1 MKNCVLD
8 LIQEKQKAKKML
20 PLTFK
25 ITDLNDSQNEV
36 IKAVY
41 KNNLVCCSA
50 PAGNGKSECIINL
63 ALDFLMKGKRV
74 LICSKQDRA
83 VDVVF
88 ERLQKLGIEGLAFR
102 FGAKNSNVAMAS
114 YILDLI
120 EQKVNLKHNNGN
132 IIKALFKKEE
142 IIEAL
147 KTKRANKIKEV
158 LADTDKRKTLITLSK
173 ALLQNNKVKR
183 EKILKTIDFDCVL
196 DLMPCMCIN
205 LQNFGDILPLE
216 KGQWDLVLIDEAA
229 QCTTNIAISAMYRAQ
244 KMAVFADRAQLAP
257 LIWLERKKEQAF
269 FTKFDVP
276 QDLQLSWAYTK
287 NSLFDFCSFYAE
299 ASVLLDTHYRC
310 VANLMDFPNREFYN
324 NSCKIVK
331 PAKEGA
337 IKKIFIEGAKME
349 TNKHLN
355 YKEGEKA
362 IEILKDII
370 KDCKKKGEKKSIG
383 LICPFSNMAKYV
395 QTRIMEEIPY
405 NDIEDFEILASSIFS
420 FQGSEKDIVL
430 WLTTITDDS
439 HRAMRTFLE
448 NSHTFCVAC
457 TRAKEQMIVLYSATK
472 LNGGLLDR
480 YLNSIPA

>member
-8 LIQEKQKAKKML
+8 LIQEKQKAKKMI

-41 KNNLVCCSA
+41 KNNLVACSA

-74 LICSKQDRA
+74 LVCSQQDRA
-83 VDVVF
+83 VDVIY
-88 ERLQKLGIEGLAFR
+88 ERLKNLNIEGLAFR
-102 FGAKNSNVAMAS
+102 FGGKDSNTRMAS

-132 IIKALFKKEE
+132 IVKALFKKDE

-147 KTKRANKIKEV
+147 RTNRANKIKEV

-183 EKILKTIDFDCVL
+183 EKILKTIDFDCVF
-196 DLMPCMCIN
+196 DLMPCVCIN
-205 LQNFGDILPLE
+205 LQNLGDILPLE

-244 KMAVFADRAQLAP
+244 KMAVFSDRAQLAP

-276 QDLQLSWAYTK
+276 QDLQLSWSYTK

-310 VANLMDFPNREFYN
+310 VANLMEFPNREFYN

-331 PAKEGA
+331 PAKDGA

-349 TNKHLN
+349 TQKHLN
-355 YKEGEKA
+355 YKEAEKA
-362 IEILKDII
+362 IELLKKII
-370 KDCKKKGEKKSIG
+370 KECKQKGEKKSIG

-395 QTRIMEEIPY
+395 QNKILEEISY
-405 NDIEDFEILASSIFS
+405 NDIEDFEILASSIYS
-420 FQGSEKDIVL
+420 FQGSEKDIIL
-430 WLTTITDDS
+430 WLTTITNDS

-448 NSHTFCVAC
+448 NKHTFCVAC
-457 TRAKEQMIVLYSATK
+457 TRAKEQMYVLYSATN